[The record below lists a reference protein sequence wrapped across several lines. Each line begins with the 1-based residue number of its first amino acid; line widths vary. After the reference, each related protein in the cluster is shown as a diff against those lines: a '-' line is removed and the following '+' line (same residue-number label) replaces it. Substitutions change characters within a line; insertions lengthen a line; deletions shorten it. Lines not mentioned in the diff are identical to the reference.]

1 MIFSEKNVT
10 YDRLKKQGFTFS
22 LEIYTSKN
30 HWRLGFKSAPSL
42 SPIDSTLLK
51 AKAFRTIYEM
61 ERKHSHRITKNSP
74 TNVLSTFSVM
84 TTYL

>member
-1 MIFSEKNVT
+1 MIFSGKMLT
-10 YDRLKKQGFTFS
+10 YDRQKKQGFTFS
-22 LEIYTSKN
+22 LEICTLKN
-30 HWRLGFKSAPSL
+30 HWRLGFKSALSL
-42 SPIDSTLLK
+42 SPLDSTLLK

-61 ERKHSHRITKNSP
+61 ERKHFHWITKNSP